1 MIFMDYQRL
10 KEFFRQLDRAY
21 FIDHSS
27 RSLAGIDSALPIGFG
42 QTISQPSLVL
52 QMTSLLE
59 PEPDSR
65 VLEIGTG
72 SGYQTALLAEFA
84 AKVFTI
90 ERVPQLAEKA
100 EQRLDNLGYTNI
112 SYKCGDGSCGW
123 PEEAPFDRIM
133 VTAAAGKIPDEL
145 VRQLGRGGRMIIPVG
160 PQGLQELL
168 LITREQNGRI
178 KSRPIEHVVFVEFKG
193 KYGWNRED

>member
-1 MIFMDYQRL
+1 MDYQKL
-10 KEFFRQLDRAY
+10 KEFFQQLDRAY

-123 PEEAPFDRIM
+123 TEEAPFNRIM